1 MEVLHTFG
9 FNAQLF
15 LAQVVNFLILA
26 YIFKR
31 FLYKPLLAIIKKRKD
46 EIELGLRNAEDAKVA
61 LERAETE
68 QERIISKANIEAK
81 KIISDTKES
90 AEALR
95 EEILSRSRAEAEKI
109 VMNAS
114 AQAELELARVA
125 SEGEKIAVALAA
137 SLLEKTLGT
146 TLDAPTRE
154 KIVKKSISEI
164 KKYEN

>member
-1 MEVLHTFG
+1 MEALHTFG
-9 FNAQLF
+9 FNVQLF

-31 FLYKPLLAIIKKRKD
+31 FLYKPLLSVIKKRKD
-46 EIELGLRNAEDAKVA
+46 EIELGLKNAEDAKVA
-61 LERAETE
+61 LEKAESE
-68 QERIISKANIEAK
+68 QEKIISKANIEAK
-81 KIISDTKES
+81 KIITETKES

-95 EEILSRSRAEAEKI
+95 AEILAKSRLEAEKI
-109 VMNAS
+109 VKNAS
-114 AQAELELARVA
+114 AQAELELARVER
-125 SEGEKIAVALAA
+125 EGEKIAVALAA
-137 SLLEKTLGT
+137 SLLEKTLSS